1 MVFEKLRAI
10 ICDQLELDE
19 NDVTME
25 ADLYDDLG
33 ADDIDM
39 VDIAMSIED
48 DFNVEITEETLEG
61 FETVGDIVNYLEE
74 N

>member
-10 ICDQLELDE
+10 ICDQLELEED
-19 NDVTME
+19 DVTP
-25 ADLYDDLG
+25 DSSFYDLG
-33 ADDIDM
+33 ADEIDM

-48 DFNVEITEETLEG
+48 DFSVEITEETLES
-61 FETVGDIVNYLEE
+61 FETVGDAVKFLEE

>member
-10 ICDQLELDE
+10 ICELLELDE
-19 NDVTME
+19 EDVTAE
-25 ADLYDDLG
+25 VSFVDLG
-33 ADDIDM
+33 ADEIDM

-48 DFNVEITEETLEG
+48 DFNVEITEGTLES
-61 FETVGDIVNYLEE
+61 FKTVGDAVNYLEE

>member
-10 ICDQLELDE
+10 ICEMLELEEDE
-19 NDVTME
+19 VTAE
-25 ADLYDDLG
+25 SSFADLG
-33 ADDIDM
+33 ADEIDM

-61 FETVGDIVNYLEE
+61 FKTVGDAVNFLEE

>member
-10 ICDQLELDE
+10 ICEQLELDE
-19 NDVTME
+19 DDVTM
-25 ADLYDDLG
+25 DTTFYDMG

-48 DFNVEITEETLEG
+48 EFEVEITDETLEK
-61 FETVGDIVNYLEE
+61 FVTVGDAVNYLEE